1 MLRGL
6 SCTLARTRTPFRKV
20 TISAVLP
27 RPSPGKLHMNM
38 RTGRA
43 RRGVKLFIE
52 GKLEATLGSATEHL
66 RRISWIGN
74 VGGLSAAMGCSGFVL
89 SYHFRSRSKYERSS
103 TAILQTGQFTIQGGR
118 GRQWRNMPRNG
129 TLQLI
134 QT

>member
-74 VGGLSAAMGCSGFVL
+74 VGGLAGGVPEGID
-89 SYHFRSRSKYERSS
+89 ER
-103 TAILQTGQFTIQGGR
+103 AGR
-118 GRQWRNMPRNG
+118 GRQVPEGVIGIGVGDRACRATERGDRAETIGVVVARCPRP
-129 TLQLI
+129 QHR
-134 QT
+134 